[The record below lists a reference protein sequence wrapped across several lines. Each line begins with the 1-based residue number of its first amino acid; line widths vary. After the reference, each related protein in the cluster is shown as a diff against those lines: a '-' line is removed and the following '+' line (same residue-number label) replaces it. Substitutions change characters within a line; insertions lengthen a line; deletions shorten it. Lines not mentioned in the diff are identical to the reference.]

1 MGVCKMVKSI
11 SEIRKRKLEEIYKPL
26 LSENTSEAVF
36 AGQKLIREAKEYG
49 LDLSEFLNYAVDLSE
64 GEEAKLFNGGE
75 GLSGFEQVMFKMN
88 LPTHTNSKAQVSLAQ
103 ASDTF
108 ATKPGSRI
116 MFPYAID
123 NVLRWNENLQVG
135 EKVSDIIAGSRTV
148 AGNELIRVIGQ
159 DDSDAR
165 KTFRVGEGASIPV
178 RKVSYSDRSVQFFK
192 HGSGIEYTYE
202 FERRAALDI
211 ITPFAAR
218 VARDLEMSKMTAAT
232 SIIINGDG
240 VNAPAEALDQAT
252 LDTSATDGKVSY
264 DGLLGALVTAIKKRT
279 PIDTIAGN
287 IDAYVQFAKLF
298 GTAAVSNAY
307 EVEQLGNAGGPK
319 FLGLS
324 NIFTPVRFVLDSA
337 VPDGKLLMFNKPDTI
352 EELVEANSRI
362 AEEEK
367 NVTSQIVKYVRT
379 ENTGYSMIYPD
390 CRYIYTYKA

>member
-1 MGVCKMVKSI
+1 MKMVKSI
-11 SEIRKRKLEEIYKPL
+11 SEIKKRKLEEIYKPL

-36 AGQKLIREAKEYG
+36 AGQKLMREAKEYG
-49 LDLSEFLNYAVDLSE
+49 LDLAEFLNYAVDLSE
-64 GEEAKLFNGGE
+64 GEEAKLFDGGK

-88 LPTHTNSKAQVSLAQ
+88 LPTQTNSKVQVSLAQ

-123 NVLRWNENLQVG
+123 NVLRWNENLPMM
-135 EKVSDIIAGSRTV
+135 EKVSDLISGSRTV
-148 AGNELIRVIGQ
+148 AGNELIRIIGEDTA
-159 DDSDAR
+159 DDR
-165 KTFRVGEGASIPV
+165 KTFRVGEGANIPV

-218 VARDLEMSKMTAAT
+218 VARDLEISKINAAT
-232 SIIINGDG
+232 KILINGDG
-240 VNAPAEALDQAT
+240 VNGAATALNQAT

-264 DGLLGALVTAIKKRT
+264 DGLLSALVTAIKKGT

-287 IDAYVQFAKLF
+287 IDAYLQFMKLF

-307 EVEQLGNAGGPK
+307 EVEQMANAGGPK

-337 VPDGKLLMFNKPDTI
+337 VPEGKLLMINRPDTI

-379 ENTGYSMIYPD
+379 ENTGYSLIYPD
-390 CRYIYTYKA
+390 CRYVYTYKA